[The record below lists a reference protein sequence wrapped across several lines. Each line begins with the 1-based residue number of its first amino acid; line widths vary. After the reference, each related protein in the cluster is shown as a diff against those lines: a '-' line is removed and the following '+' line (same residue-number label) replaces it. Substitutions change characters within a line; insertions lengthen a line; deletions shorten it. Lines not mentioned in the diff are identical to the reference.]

1 MASIRPLALVRL
13 DARQAQALRRLG
25 GQFEGLEVT
34 GLLADPTSVRM
45 RLSPLALAEREAVS
59 LDGLVRLSMEWAGG
73 RLLLDLSEQAA
84 GVWLRGV
91 LGSSAYGTLP
101 PDWFE
106 PAIGHAVEH
115 LSRVMEPLGRGP
127 LQLASIDKAPS
138 DVLMPGFHPLWLEA
152 VLGDERITGLL
163 QLDSM
168 SLLLA
173 ASLMPPVEAAK
184 GPLSADSVPMPFVLC
199 IGQTRLSLAQ
209 LGALRPGGVVV
220 IAEPFSTQPRE
231 LILLSPE
238 RAGRAWGL
246 RAVLE
251 AASLNIL
258 ERAHPMNTETQS
270 EAASDGLGE
279 SLSELPVKLSF
290 DLGERTLTLAELQAL
305 DVGSALNLDRP
316 LQDFVTLRVN
326 GVVVGEGQLVEMEG
340 RLGVMVS
347 RLALGGLA

>member
-1 MASIRPLALVRL
+1 
-13 DARQAQALRRLG
+13 
-25 GQFEGLEVT
+25 
-34 GLLADPTSVRM
+34 
-45 RLSPLALAEREAVS
+45 
-59 LDGLVRLSMEWAGG
+59 
-73 RLLLDLSEQAA
+73 
-84 GVWLRGV
+84 
-91 LGSSAYGTLP
+91 
-101 PDWFE
+101 
-106 PAIGHAVEH
+106 
-115 LSRVMEPLGRGP
+115 
-127 LQLASIDKAPS
+127 
-138 DVLMPGFHPLWLEA
+138 
-152 VLGDERITGLL
+152 
-163 QLDSM
+163 
-168 SLLLA
+168 
-173 ASLMPPVEAAK
+173 
-184 GPLSADSVPMPFVLC
+184 VLC